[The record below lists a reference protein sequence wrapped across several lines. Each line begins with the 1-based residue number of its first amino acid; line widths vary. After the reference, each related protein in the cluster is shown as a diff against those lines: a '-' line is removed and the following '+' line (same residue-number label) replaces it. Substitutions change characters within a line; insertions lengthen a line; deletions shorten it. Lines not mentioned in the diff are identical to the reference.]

1 MNNKKVI
8 SVIAVIMV
16 VLMLMTLI
24 VSVIPTSAFAEVTQA
39 DIDEAQRKKDE
50 LVAQR
55 QASQEKIDKLKEQQA
70 SVLEQKAA
78 LDERNEYAK
87 EQLIIV
93 QEQID
98 MYSEMI
104 AVKSKEVDAAKDRE
118 EEQLQRYR
126 SRVRAM
132 EENGGYNILT
142 LIFNAQS
149 FTQLLTSLDDIG
161 EIMESDRRLED
172 EYIAA
177 REEHEEVQA
186 QYEEEKAGLEA
197 KQAELEEEKAELEE
211 LLAEADQLL
220 KELEED
226 IEKAIKEYEIAEAAR
241 AAAAAELSNLVAA
254 LNRQNQEI
262 ANANNNNNN
271 NTNAGGETANGGSGE
286 NSGNAGGESN
296 SGSGESASGG
306 DTANSG
312 NTGSSGGDTASG
324 GNTGSSGSGNG
335 GLISAGSEGV
345 QGTGSLV
352 WPVPCSHTVTSRFGP
367 RVHPITGKETN
378 HNGMDIDGY
387 GHEGDIIIAC
397 DAGVV
402 VAAKWSDSYGY
413 YVMIDHGNG
422 MQTLYAHMSAM
433 AVSYGD
439 KVSQGQTIGYL
450 GSTGWST
457 GTHCHLEV
465 YVNGSRTDPEA
476 YFTGM
481 TFYDC

>member
-8 SVIAVIMV
+8 SVIAVIMA

-24 VSVIPTSAFAEVTQA
+24 ISVIPTSAYALVTQA

-50 LVAQR
+50 LVSQR

-78 LDERNEYAK
+78 LDERNEYAR
-87 EQLIIV
+87 EQLTIV
-93 QEQID
+93 LEQID

-104 AVKSKEVDAAKDRE
+104 AEKRKEVDEARTKE
-118 EEQLQRYR
+118 EEQLRRYR
-126 SRVRAM
+126 TRVRAM

-142 LIFNAQS
+142 LVFNASS
-149 FTQLLTSLDDIG
+149 FTELLTSLDDIG
-161 EIMESDRRLED
+161 EIMEQDRQLED

-177 REEHEEVQA
+177 REAHEAVQA
-186 QYEEEKAGLEA
+186 EYEAEKAELEA
-197 KQAELEEEKAELEE
+197 KQAELEAEKAELEG
-211 LLAEADQLL
+211 LIAEADQLL

-241 AAAAAELSNLVAA
+241 AAAAAHLSALVAA
-254 LNRQNQEI
+254 LNKQNQEI
-262 ANANNNNNN
+262 ANSNNNANN
-271 NTNAGGETANGGSGE
+271 GGGSGDTGST
-286 NSGNAGGESN
+286 SGDAAGSGSAGGGSSSGDAAGGGSAD
-296 SGSGESASGG
+296 SGS
-306 DTANSG
+306 
-312 NTGSSGGDTASG
+312 SS
-324 GNTGSSGSGNG
+324 GSSGSG

-352 WPVPCSHTVTSRFGP
+352 WPVPCSHTVTSRFGW
-367 RVHPITGKETN
+367 RVHPITGTERY

-387 GHEGDIIIAC
+387 GHDGDIIIAC

-402 VAAKWSDSYGY
+402 VAAQWSDSYGY
-413 YVMIDHGNG
+413 YIMIDHGNG
-422 MQTLYAHMSAM
+422 MQTLYAHMSGM
-433 AVSYGD
+433 AVSYGT

-457 GTHCHLEV
+457 GTHCHLEI

-476 YFTGM
+476 YFSGM

>member
-8 SVIAVIMV
+8 SVIAVIMA

-24 VSVIPTSAFAEVTQA
+24 ISVIPTSAYALVTQA

-50 LVAQR
+50 LVSQR

-78 LDERNEYAK
+78 LDERNEYAR
-87 EQLIIV
+87 EQLTIV
-93 QEQID
+93 LEQID
-98 MYSEMI
+98 MYTEMI
-104 AVKSKEVDAAKDRE
+104 AEKRKEVDEARTKE
-118 EEQLQRYR
+118 EEQLRRYR
-126 SRVRAM
+126 TRVRAM

-142 LIFNAQS
+142 LVFNASS
-149 FTQLLTSLDDIG
+149 FTELLTSLDDIG
-161 EIMESDRRLED
+161 EIMEQDRQLED

-177 REEHEEVQA
+177 REAHEAVQA
-186 QYEEEKAGLEA
+186 EYEAEKAELEA
-197 KQAELEEEKAELEE
+197 KQAELEAEKAELEG
-211 LLAEADQLL
+211 LIAEADQLL

-241 AAAAAELSNLVAA
+241 AAAAAHLSALVAA
-254 LNRQNQEI
+254 LNKQNQEI
-262 ANANNNNNN
+262 ANSNNNANN
-271 NTNAGGETANGGSGE
+271 GGGSGDTGST
-286 NSGNAGGESN
+286 SGDAAGSGSAGGGSSSGDAAGGGSAD
-296 SGSGESASGG
+296 SGS
-306 DTANSG
+306 
-312 NTGSSGGDTASG
+312 SS
-324 GNTGSSGSGNG
+324 GSSGSG

-352 WPVPCSHTVTSRFGP
+352 WPVPCSHTVTSRFGW
-367 RVHPITGKETN
+367 RVHPITGTERY

-387 GHEGDIIIAC
+387 GHDGDIIIAC

-402 VAAKWSDSYGY
+402 VAAQWSDSYGY
-413 YVMIDHGNG
+413 YIMIDHGNG
-422 MQTLYAHMSAM
+422 MQTLYAHMSGM
-433 AVSYGD
+433 AVSYGT

-457 GTHCHLEV
+457 GTHCHLEI

-476 YFTGM
+476 YFSGM

>member
-8 SVIAVIMV
+8 SVIAVIMA

-24 VSVIPTSAFAEVTQA
+24 ISVIPTSAYALVTQA

-50 LVAQR
+50 LVSQR

-78 LDERNEYAK
+78 LDERNEYAR
-87 EQLIIV
+87 EQLTIV
-93 QEQID
+93 LEQID

-104 AVKSKEVDAAKDRE
+104 AEKRKEVDEARTKE
-118 EEQLQRYR
+118 EEQLRRYR
-126 SRVRAM
+126 TRVRAM

-142 LIFNAQS
+142 LVFNASS
-149 FTQLLTSLDDIG
+149 FTELLTSLDDIG
-161 EIMESDRRLED
+161 EIMEQDRQLED

-177 REEHEEVQA
+177 REAHEAVQA
-186 QYEEEKAGLEA
+186 EYEAEKAELEA
-197 KQAELEEEKAELEE
+197 KQAELEAEKAELEG
-211 LLAEADQLL
+211 LIAEADQLL

-241 AAAAAELSNLVAA
+241 AAAAAHLSALVAA
-254 LNRQNQEI
+254 LNKQNQEI
-262 ANANNNNNN
+262 ANSNNNANN
-271 NTNAGGETANGGSGE
+271 GGGSGDTGST
-286 NSGNAGGESN
+286 SGDAAGSGSAGGGSSSGDAAGGGSAD
-296 SGSGESASGG
+296 SGS
-306 DTANSG
+306 
-312 NTGSSGGDTASG
+312 SS
-324 GNTGSSGSGNG
+324 GSSGSG

-352 WPVPCSHTVTSRFGP
+352 WPVPCSHTVTSRFGW
-367 RVHPITGKETN
+367 RVHPITGTERY

-387 GHEGDIIIAC
+387 GHDGDIIIAC

-402 VAAKWSDSYGY
+402 VAAQWSDSYGY

-422 MQTLYAHMSAM
+422 MQTLYAHMSGM
-433 AVSYGD
+433 AVSYGAT
-439 KVSQGQTIGYL
+439 VSQGQTIGYL

-476 YFTGM
+476 YFSGM

>member
-24 VSVIPTSAFAEVTQA
+24 VSVIPTSAYALVTQA

-50 LVAQR
+50 LMSQR

-78 LDERNEYAK
+78 LDERNEYAR
-87 EQLIIV
+87 EQLDIV
-93 QEQID
+93 LEQID

-104 AVKSKEVDAAKDRE
+104 AEKRKEVEAAKAKED
-118 EEQLQRYR
+118 EQLRRYR
-126 SRVRAM
+126 TRVRAM

-142 LIFNAQS
+142 LVFNASS
-149 FTQLLTSLDDIG
+149 FSELLTSLDDIG
-161 EIMESDRRLED
+161 EIMEQDRQLED

-177 REEHEEVQA
+177 REAHEAVQA
-186 QYEEEKAGLEA
+186 EYEEEKARLEA
-197 KQAELEEEKAELEE
+197 KQAELEEEKAELEG
-211 LLAEADQLL
+211 LIAEADQLL

-241 AAAAAELSNLVAA
+241 AAAAAQLSALVAA
-254 LNRQNQEI
+254 LNKQNQEI
-262 ANANNNNNN
+262 ADSKNNANN
-271 NTNAGGETANGGSGE
+271 GGNGD
-286 NSGNAGGESN
+286 A
-296 SGSGESASGG
+296 
-306 DTANSG
+306 G
-312 NTGSSGGDTASG
+312 NTSGDS
-324 GNTGSSGSGNG
+324 GSSGSGDSGSTSGDSVSSSGSSVSSSGSSGNG
-335 GLISAGSEGV
+335 GMISAGSEGV

-352 WPVPCSHTVTSRFGP
+352 WPVPCSHTVTSRFGL
-367 RVHPITGKETN
+367 RVHPITGTERY

-387 GHEGDIIIAC
+387 GHDGDIIIAC

-402 VAAKWSDSYGY
+402 VAAQWSDSYGN

-422 MQTLYAHMSAM
+422 MQTLYAHMSGM
-433 AVSYGD
+433 AVSYGT

-465 YVNGSRTDPEA
+465 YVNGGRTDPEA
-476 YFTGM
+476 YFSGM

>member
-24 VSVIPTSAFAEVTQA
+24 VSVIPTSAYALVTQA

-50 LVAQR
+50 LVSQR

-78 LDERNEYAK
+78 LDERNEYAR
-87 EQLIIV
+87 EQLDIV
-93 QEQID
+93 LEQID

-104 AVKSKEVDAAKDRE
+104 AEKRKEVEAAKAKED
-118 EEQLQRYR
+118 EQLRRYR
-126 SRVRAM
+126 TRVRAM

-142 LIFNAQS
+142 LIFNASS
-149 FTQLLTSLDDIG
+149 FTELLTSLDDIG
-161 EIMESDRRLED
+161 EIMEQDRQLED

-177 REEHEEVQA
+177 REAHETVQA
-186 QYEEEKAGLEA
+186 EYEEEKARLEA
-197 KQAELEEEKAELEE
+197 KQAELEEEKAELEG
-211 LLAEADQLL
+211 LIAEADQLL

-241 AAAAAELSNLVAA
+241 AAAAAQLSALVAA
-254 LNRQNQEI
+254 LNKQNQEI
-262 ANANNNNNN
+262 ADSKNNANN
-271 NTNAGGETANGGSGE
+271 GGEGGDSGSSSGESGNTSGGSGSS
-286 NSGNAGGESN
+286 SGD
-296 SGSGESASGG
+296 SGSTSGG
-306 DTANSG
+306 S
-312 NTGSSGGDTASG
+312 GSSSG
-324 GNTGSSGSGNG
+324 SSGNG
-335 GLISAGSEGV
+335 GMISAGSEGV

-352 WPVPCSHTVTSRFGP
+352 WPVPCSHTVTSRFGW
-367 RVHPITGKETN
+367 RVHPITGTERY

-387 GHEGDIIIAC
+387 GHDGDIIIAC

-402 VAAKWSDSYGY
+402 VAAQWSDSYGN

-422 MQTLYAHMSAM
+422 MQTLYAHMSGM
-433 AVSYGD
+433 AVSYGT

-465 YVNGSRTDPEA
+465 YVNGGRTDPEA
-476 YFTGM
+476 YFSGM

>member
-1 MNNKKVI
+1 MNNKKII
-8 SVIAVIMV
+8 SVIAIIMA
-16 VLMLMTLI
+16 VLMLMMLI
-24 VSVIPTSAFAEVTQA
+24 VSVIPVSAFAEVTQA

-87 EQLIIV
+87 QQLALV

-104 AVKSKEVDAAKDRE
+104 AEKKKEVEAAKNRE
-118 EEQLQRYR
+118 EEQLERYR
-126 SRVRAM
+126 TRVRAM

-142 LIFNAQS
+142 LVFNAES
-149 FTQLLTSLDDIG
+149 FTALLTSLDDIG

-177 REEHEEVQA
+177 RQEHERVQA
-186 QYEEEKAGLEA
+186 EYEEEKAGLEA
-197 KQAELEEEKAELEE
+197 KQAELEEEKVELEG

-220 KELEED
+220 KALEKD
-226 IEKAIKEYEIAEAAR
+226 IEKAIREYEIAEAAR
-241 AAAAAELSNLVAA
+241 AAAAAELSNLVAE

-262 ANANNNNNN
+262 ANANNNNNA
-271 NTNAGGETANGGSGE
+271 NAGG
-286 NSGNAGGESN
+286 NAGST
-296 SGSGESASGG
+296 GG
-306 DTANSG
+306 NTG
-312 NTGSSGGDTASG
+312 NTGS
-324 GNTGSSGSGNG
+324 SGNG

-367 RVHPITGKETN
+367 RTHPITGKYTN

-387 GHEGDIIIAC
+387 GHDGYPIVAC

-402 VAAKWSDSYGY
+402 VAAKWSDSYGN

-422 MQTLYAHMSAM
+422 MQTLYAHMSGM
-433 AVSYGD
+433 AVKYGD
-439 KVSQGQTIGYL
+439 TVTQGQTIGYL

-481 TFYDC
+481 TFYNC

>member
-8 SVIAVIMV
+8 SVIAVIMA

-24 VSVIPTSAFAEVTQA
+24 ISVIPTSAYALVTQA

-50 LVAQR
+50 LVSQR

-78 LDERNEYAK
+78 LDERNEYAR
-87 EQLIIV
+87 EQLTIV
-93 QEQID
+93 LEQID

-104 AVKSKEVDAAKDRE
+104 AEKRKEVDEARTKE
-118 EEQLQRYR
+118 EEQLRRYR
-126 SRVRAM
+126 TRVRAM

-142 LIFNAQS
+142 LVFNASS
-149 FTQLLTSLDDIG
+149 FTELLTSLDDIG
-161 EIMESDRRLED
+161 EIMEQDRQLED

-177 REEHEEVQA
+177 REAHEAVQA
-186 QYEEEKAGLEA
+186 EYEAEKAELEA
-197 KQAELEEEKAELEE
+197 KQAELEAEKAELEG
-211 LLAEADQLL
+211 LIAEADQLL

-241 AAAAAELSNLVAA
+241 AAAAAHLSALVAA
-254 LNRQNQEI
+254 LNKQNQEI
-262 ANANNNNNN
+262 ANSNNNANN
-271 NTNAGGETANGGSGE
+271 GGGSGDT
-286 NSGNAGGESN
+286 
-296 SGSGESASGG
+296 GSTSG
-306 DTANSG
+306 DTADSG
-312 NTGSSGGDTASG
+312 SADGGSTSGGAAGGGSTDSG
-324 GNTGSSGSGNG
+324 SSSGSG

-352 WPVPCSHTVTSRFGP
+352 WPVPCSHTVTSRFGW
-367 RVHPITGKETN
+367 RVHPITGTERY

-387 GHEGDIIIAC
+387 GHDGDIIIAC

-402 VAAKWSDSYGY
+402 VAAQWSDSYGY
-413 YVMIDHGNG
+413 YIMIDHGNG
-422 MQTLYAHMSAM
+422 MQTLYAHMSGM
-433 AVSYGD
+433 AVSYGT

-457 GTHCHLEV
+457 GTHCHLEI

-476 YFTGM
+476 YFSGM

>member
-1 MNNKKVI
+1 MNNKKII
-8 SVIAVIMV
+8 SVIAIIMA
-16 VLMLMTLI
+16 VLMLMMLI
-24 VSVIPTSAFAEVTQA
+24 VSVIPVSAFAEVTQA

-87 EQLIIV
+87 QQLALV
-93 QEQID
+93 QEQIG

-104 AVKSKEVDAAKDRE
+104 AEKKKEVEAAKNRE
-118 EEQLQRYR
+118 EEQLERYR
-126 SRVRAM
+126 TRVRAM

-142 LIFNAQS
+142 LVFNAES
-149 FTQLLTSLDDIG
+149 FTALLTSLDDIG

-177 REEHEEVQA
+177 RQEHERVQA
-186 QYEEEKAGLEA
+186 EYEEEKAGLEA
-197 KQAELEEEKAELEE
+197 KQAELEEEKVELEG

-220 KELEED
+220 KELEKD
-226 IEKAIKEYEIAEAAR
+226 IEKAIREYEIAEAAR
-241 AAAAAELSNLVAA
+241 AAAAAELSNLVAE
-254 LNRQNQEI
+254 LNRQNQQI
-262 ANANNNNNN
+262 ANANNNNNA
-271 NTNAGGETANGGSGE
+271 NA
-286 NSGNAGGESN
+286 
-296 SGSGESASGG
+296 
-306 DTANSG
+306 
-312 NTGSSGGDTASG
+312 G
-324 GNTGSSGSGNG
+324 GNTGSTGGDTGNTGSSGNG

-367 RVHPITGKETN
+367 RTHPITGKYTN

-387 GHEGDIIIAC
+387 GHDGYPIVAC

-402 VAAKWSDSYGY
+402 VAAKWSDSYGN

-422 MQTLYAHMSAM
+422 MQTLYAHMSGM
-433 AVSYGD
+433 AAKYGD
-439 KVSQGQTIGYL
+439 TVTQGQTIGYL

-481 TFYDC
+481 TFYNC

>member
-1 MNNKKVI
+1 MNNKKII
-8 SVIAVIMV
+8 SVIAVIMA

-24 VSVIPTSAFAEVTQA
+24 VSVIPVSAFAEVTQA

-87 EQLIIV
+87 EQLVLV

-104 AVKSKEVDAAKDRE
+104 AEKMKEVEAAKNRE

-126 SRVRAM
+126 TRVRAM

-161 EIMESDRRLED
+161 EIMESDRQLED

-177 REEHEEVQA
+177 REEHEEIQA
-186 QYEEEKAGLEA
+186 QYEEEKAELEA
-197 KQAELEEEKAELEE
+197 KQAELEEEKAELEG

-262 ANANNNNNN
+262 ANSNNNNNA
-271 NTNAGGETANGGSGE
+271 NAGRDTGTGSG
-286 NSGNAGGESN
+286 STGTS
-296 SGSGESASGG
+296 
-306 DTANSG
+306 
-312 NTGSSGGDTASG
+312 TGS
-324 GNTGSSGSGNG
+324 SGNG

-345 QGTGSLV
+345 QGTGSLI
-352 WPVPCSHTVTSRFGP
+352 WPVPCSHTVTSRFGK
-367 RVHPITGKETN
+367 RIHPITGKETN

-387 GHEGDIIIAC
+387 GHEGYPIIAC

-433 AVSYGD
+433 AVKYGD
-439 KVSQGQTIGYL
+439 KVTQGQTIGYL

-481 TFYDC
+481 TFYNC

>member
-1 MNNKKVI
+1 MNNKKII
-8 SVIAVIMV
+8 SVIAVIMA
-16 VLMLMTLI
+16 VLMLMMLI

-39 DIDEAQRKKDE
+39 DIDEAQRKKNE

-87 EQLIIV
+87 EQLILV

-104 AVKSKEVDAAKDRE
+104 AEKSKEVDAAKDRE

-126 SRVRAM
+126 TRVRAM

-161 EIMESDRRLED
+161 EIMESDRQLED

-177 REEHEEVQA
+177 REEHEQIQA
-186 QYEEEKAGLEA
+186 QYEEEKAELEA
-197 KQAELEEEKAELEE
+197 KQAELEEEKAELEG

-241 AAAAAELSNLVAA
+241 AAAAAELSNLVAE

-262 ANANNNNNN
+262 ANANNNNNA
-271 NTNAGGETANGGSGE
+271 NT
-286 NSGNAGGESN
+286 
-296 SGSGESASGG
+296 GG
-306 DTANSG
+306 DTG
-312 NTGSSGGDTASG
+312 NTGGDAGSTGGDTGSTGGDTGSSGGDTGSSG
-324 GNTGSSGSGNG
+324 GDSGSTGGDTGSSGSSGNG

-345 QGTGSLV
+345 QGTGSLM

-387 GHEGDIIIAC
+387 GHEGYPIIAC

-402 VAAKWSDSYGY
+402 VSAKWSDSYGY

-439 KVSQGQTIGYL
+439 KVTQGQTIGYL

>member
-8 SVIAVIMV
+8 SVIAVIMA

-24 VSVIPTSAFAEVTQA
+24 ISVIPTSAYALVTQA

-50 LVAQR
+50 LVSQR

-78 LDERNEYAK
+78 LDERNEYAR
-87 EQLIIV
+87 EQLTIV
-93 QEQID
+93 LEQID

-104 AVKSKEVDAAKDRE
+104 AEKRKEVDEARTKE
-118 EEQLQRYR
+118 EEQLRRYR
-126 SRVRAM
+126 TRVRAM

-142 LIFNAQS
+142 LVFNASS
-149 FTQLLTSLDDIG
+149 FTELLTSLDDIG
-161 EIMESDRRLED
+161 EIMEQDRQLED

-177 REEHEEVQA
+177 REAHEAVQA
-186 QYEEEKAGLEA
+186 EYEAEKAELEA
-197 KQAELEEEKAELEE
+197 KQAELEAEKAELEG
-211 LLAEADQLL
+211 LIAEADQLL

-241 AAAAAELSNLVAA
+241 AAAAAHLSALVAA
-254 LNRQNQEI
+254 LNKQNQEI
-262 ANANNNNNN
+262 ANSNNNANN
-271 NTNAGGETANGGSGE
+271 GGGSGDT
-286 NSGNAGGESN
+286 
-296 SGSGESASGG
+296 GSTSG
-306 DTANSG
+306 DTAGSG
-312 NTGSSGGDTASG
+312 SADGGSTSGGAAGGGSTDSG
-324 GNTGSSGSGNG
+324 SSSGSG

-352 WPVPCSHTVTSRFGP
+352 WPVPCSHTVTSRFGW
-367 RVHPITGKETN
+367 RVHPITGTERY

-387 GHEGDIIIAC
+387 GHDGDIIIAC

-402 VAAKWSDSYGY
+402 VAAQWSDSYGY

-422 MQTLYAHMSAM
+422 MQTLYAHMSGM
-433 AVSYGD
+433 AVSYGT

-457 GTHCHLEV
+457 GTHCHLEI

-476 YFTGM
+476 YFSGM

>member
-24 VSVIPTSAFAEVTQA
+24 VSVIPTSAYALVTQA

-50 LVAQR
+50 LVSQR

-78 LDERNEYAK
+78 LDERNEYAR
-87 EQLIIV
+87 EQLDIV
-93 QEQID
+93 LEQID

-104 AVKSKEVDAAKDRE
+104 AEKRKEVDEAKVKED
-118 EEQLQRYR
+118 EQLRRYR
-126 SRVRAM
+126 TRVRAM

-142 LIFNAQS
+142 LIFNASS
-149 FTQLLTSLDDIG
+149 FTELLTSLDDIG
-161 EIMESDRRLED
+161 EIMEQDRQLED

-177 REEHEEVQA
+177 REAHEAVQA
-186 QYEEEKAGLEA
+186 EYEEEKARLEA
-197 KQAELEEEKAELEE
+197 KQAELEEEKAELEG
-211 LLAEADQLL
+211 LIAEADQLL

-241 AAAAAELSNLVAA
+241 AAAAAQLSALVAA
-254 LNRQNQEI
+254 LNKQNQEI
-262 ANANNNNNN
+262 ADSKNNAN
-271 NTNAGGETANGGSGE
+271 NGGSGD
-286 NSGNAGGESN
+286 A
-296 SGSGESASGG
+296 
-306 DTANSG
+306 G
-312 NTGSSGGDTASG
+312 NTSGDS
-324 GNTGSSGSGNG
+324 GSSGSGDSGSTSGDSGNSSGSSGSSSGSSGNG
-335 GLISAGSEGV
+335 GMISAGSEGV

-352 WPVPCSHTVTSRFGP
+352 WPVPCSHTVTSRFGW
-367 RVHPITGKETN
+367 RVHPITGTERY

-387 GHEGDIIIAC
+387 GHDGDIIIAC

-402 VAAKWSDSYGY
+402 VAAQWSDSYGY

-422 MQTLYAHMSAM
+422 MQTLYAHMSGM
-433 AVSYGD
+433 AVSYGTT
-439 KVSQGQTIGYL
+439 VSQGQTIGYL

-465 YVNGSRTDPEA
+465 YVNGGRTDPEA
-476 YFTGM
+476 YFSGI

>member
-1 MNNKKVI
+1 MNNKKII
-8 SVIAVIMV
+8 SVIAVIMA
-16 VLMLMTLI
+16 VLMLMMLI

-39 DIDEAQRKKDE
+39 DIDEAQRKKNE

-87 EQLIIV
+87 EQLILV

-104 AVKSKEVDAAKDRE
+104 AEKSKEVEAAKNRE

-126 SRVRAM
+126 TRVRAM

-142 LIFNAQS
+142 LIFNAES

-161 EIMESDRRLED
+161 EIMESDRQLED

-177 REEHEEVQA
+177 REEHEEIQA
-186 QYEEEKAGLEA
+186 QYEEEKAELEA
-197 KQAELEEEKAELEE
+197 KQAELEEEKAELEG

-241 AAAAAELSNLVAA
+241 AAAAAELSNLVAE

-262 ANANNNNNN
+262 ANANNNNNA
-271 NTNAGGETANGGSGE
+271 NTGS
-286 NSGNAGGESN
+286 
-296 SGSGESASGG
+296 SGG
-306 DTANSG
+306 NTGSTGGD
-312 NTGSSGGDTASG
+312 TGSSGGDTGSSG
-324 GNTGSSGSGNG
+324 GDSGSTGGDTGSSGNSGNG

-345 QGTGSLV
+345 QGTGSLM

-387 GHEGDIIIAC
+387 GHEGYPIIAC

-402 VAAKWSDSYGY
+402 VSAKWSDSYGY

-439 KVSQGQTIGYL
+439 KVTQGQTIGYL

>member
-1 MNNKKVI
+1 MNNKKII
-8 SVIAVIMV
+8 SVIAIIMA
-16 VLMLMTLI
+16 VLMLMMLI
-24 VSVIPTSAFAEVTQA
+24 VSVIPVSAFAEVTQA

-87 EQLIIV
+87 QQLALV

-104 AVKSKEVDAAKDRE
+104 AEKKKEVEAAKNRE
-118 EEQLQRYR
+118 EEQLERYR
-126 SRVRAM
+126 TRVRAM

-142 LIFNAQS
+142 LVFNAES
-149 FTQLLTSLDDIG
+149 FTALLTSLDDIG

-177 REEHEEVQA
+177 RQEHERVQA
-186 QYEEEKAGLEA
+186 EYEEEKAGLEA
-197 KQAELEEEKAELEE
+197 KQAELEEEKVELEG

-226 IEKAIKEYEIAEAAR
+226 IEKAIREYEIAEAAR
-241 AAAAAELSNLVAA
+241 AAAAAELSNLVAE
-254 LNRQNQEI
+254 LNRQNQQI
-262 ANANNNNNN
+262 ANANNNNNA
-271 NTNAGGETANGGSGE
+271 NAGG
-286 NSGNAGGESN
+286 NAGST
-296 SGSGESASGG
+296 GG
-306 DTANSG
+306 NTG
-312 NTGSSGGDTASG
+312 NTGS
-324 GNTGSSGSGNG
+324 SGNG

-367 RVHPITGKETN
+367 RTHPITGKYTN

-387 GHEGDIIIAC
+387 GHDGYPIVAC

-402 VAAKWSDSYGY
+402 VAAKWSDSYGN

-422 MQTLYAHMSAM
+422 MQTLYAHMSGM
-433 AVSYGD
+433 AVKYGD
-439 KVSQGQTIGYL
+439 TVTQGQTIGYL

-481 TFYDC
+481 TFYNC

>member
-8 SVIAVIMV
+8 SVIAVIMA

-24 VSVIPTSAFAEVTQA
+24 ISVIPTSAYALVTQA

-50 LVAQR
+50 LVSQR

-78 LDERNEYAK
+78 LDERNEYAR
-87 EQLIIV
+87 EQLTIV
-93 QEQID
+93 LEQID

-104 AVKSKEVDAAKDRE
+104 AEKRKEVDEARTKE
-118 EEQLQRYR
+118 EEQLRRYR
-126 SRVRAM
+126 TRVRAM

-142 LIFNAQS
+142 LVFNASS
-149 FTQLLTSLDDIG
+149 FTELLTSLDDIG
-161 EIMESDRRLED
+161 EIMEQDRQLED

-177 REEHEEVQA
+177 REAHEAVQA
-186 QYEEEKAGLEA
+186 EYEAEKAELEA
-197 KQAELEEEKAELEE
+197 KQAELEAEKAELEG
-211 LLAEADQLL
+211 LIAEADQLL

-241 AAAAAELSNLVAA
+241 AAAAAHLSALVAA
-254 LNRQNQEI
+254 LNKQNQEI
-262 ANANNNNNN
+262 ANSNNNANN
-271 NTNAGGETANGGSGE
+271 GGGSGDTGST
-286 NSGNAGGESN
+286 SGDAAGSGSADGGSTSGDAAGGGSTD
-296 SGSGESASGG
+296 SGS
-306 DTANSG
+306 
-312 NTGSSGGDTASG
+312 SS
-324 GNTGSSGSGNG
+324 GSSGSG

-352 WPVPCSHTVTSRFGP
+352 WPVPCSHTVTSRFGW
-367 RVHPITGKETN
+367 RVHPITGTERY

-387 GHEGDIIIAC
+387 GHDGDIIIAC

-402 VAAKWSDSYGY
+402 VAAQWSDSYGY
-413 YVMIDHGNG
+413 YIMIDHGNG
-422 MQTLYAHMSAM
+422 MQTLYAHMSGM
-433 AVSYGD
+433 AVSYGT

-457 GTHCHLEV
+457 GTHCHLEI

-476 YFTGM
+476 YFSGM

>member
-1 MNNKKVI
+1 MNNKKII
-8 SVIAVIMV
+8 SVIAVIMA

-24 VSVIPTSAFAEVTQA
+24 VSVIPVSAFAEVTQA

-87 EQLIIV
+87 EQLVLV

-104 AVKSKEVDAAKDRE
+104 AEKMKEVEAAKNRE

-126 SRVRAM
+126 TRVRAM

-161 EIMESDRRLED
+161 EIMESDRQLED

-177 REEHEEVQA
+177 REEHEEIQA
-186 QYEEEKAGLEA
+186 QYEEEKAELEA
-197 KQAELEEEKAELEE
+197 KQAELEEEKAELEG

-262 ANANNNNNN
+262 ANSNNNNNA
-271 NTNAGGETANGGSGE
+271 NAGGDTGTGSG
-286 NSGNAGGESN
+286 STGTS
-296 SGSGESASGG
+296 
-306 DTANSG
+306 
-312 NTGSSGGDTASG
+312 TGS
-324 GNTGSSGSGNG
+324 SGNG
-335 GLISAGSEGV
+335 GLISAGSESV
-345 QGTGSLV
+345 QGTGSLI
-352 WPVPCSHTVTSRFGP
+352 WPVPCSHTVTSRFGK
-367 RVHPITGKETN
+367 RIHPITGKETN

-387 GHEGDIIIAC
+387 GHEGYPIIAC

-433 AVSYGD
+433 AVKYGD
-439 KVSQGQTIGYL
+439 KVTQGQTIGYL

-481 TFYDC
+481 TFYNC

>member
-1 MNNKKVI
+1 MNNKKII
-8 SVIAVIMV
+8 SVIAIIMA

-24 VSVIPTSAFAEVTQA
+24 VSVIPVSAFAEVTQA

-87 EQLIIV
+87 QQLALV

-104 AVKSKEVDAAKDRE
+104 AEKKKEVETAKNRE
-118 EEQLQRYR
+118 EEQLERYR
-126 SRVRAM
+126 TRVRAM

-142 LIFNAQS
+142 LVFNAES
-149 FTQLLTSLDDIG
+149 FTALLTSLDDIG

-177 REEHEEVQA
+177 RQEHERVQA
-186 QYEEEKAGLEA
+186 EYEEEKAGLEA
-197 KQAELEEEKAELEE
+197 KQAELEEEKVELEG

-220 KELEED
+220 KELEKD
-226 IEKAIKEYEIAEAAR
+226 IEKAIREYEIAEAAR
-241 AAAAAELSNLVAA
+241 AAAAAELSNLVAE

-262 ANANNNNNN
+262 ANANNNNNA
-271 NTNAGGETANGGSGE
+271 NA
-286 NSGNAGGESN
+286 
-296 SGSGESASGG
+296 
-306 DTANSG
+306 
-312 NTGSSGGDTASG
+312 G
-324 GNTGSSGSGNG
+324 GNTGSTGGNTGNTGSSGNG

-367 RVHPITGKETN
+367 RTHPITGKYTN

-387 GHEGDIIIAC
+387 GHDGYPIVAC

-402 VAAKWSDSYGY
+402 VAAKWSDSYGN

-422 MQTLYAHMSAM
+422 MQTLYAHMSGM
-433 AVSYGD
+433 AVKYGD
-439 KVSQGQTIGYL
+439 TVTQGQTIGYL

-481 TFYDC
+481 TFYNC

>member
-1 MNNKKVI
+1 MNNKKII
-8 SVIAVIMV
+8 SVIAIIMA

-24 VSVIPTSAFAEVTQA
+24 VSVIPVSAFAEVTQA

-87 EQLIIV
+87 QQLALV

-104 AVKSKEVDAAKDRE
+104 AEKKKEVEAAKNRE
-118 EEQLQRYR
+118 EEQLERYR
-126 SRVRAM
+126 TRVRAM

-142 LIFNAQS
+142 LVFNAES
-149 FTQLLTSLDDIG
+149 FTALLTSLDDIG

-177 REEHEEVQA
+177 RQEHERVQA
-186 QYEEEKAGLEA
+186 EYEEEKAGLEA
-197 KQAELEEEKAELEE
+197 KQAELEEEKVELEG

-220 KELEED
+220 KELEKD
-226 IEKAIKEYEIAEAAR
+226 IEKAIREYEIAEAAR
-241 AAAAAELSNLVAA
+241 AAAAAELSNLVAE

-271 NTNAGGETANGGSGE
+271 ANA
-286 NSGNAGGESN
+286 
-296 SGSGESASGG
+296 
-306 DTANSG
+306 
-312 NTGSSGGDTASG
+312 G
-324 GNTGSSGSGNG
+324 GNTGSTGGDAGNTGSTGNTGSSGNG

-345 QGTGSLV
+345 QGTGSLA

-367 RVHPITGKETN
+367 RTHPITGKYTN

-387 GHEGDIIIAC
+387 GHDGYPIVAC

-402 VAAKWSDSYGY
+402 VAAKWSDSYGN

-422 MQTLYAHMSAM
+422 MQTLYAHMSGM
-433 AVSYGD
+433 AVKYGD
-439 KVSQGQTIGYL
+439 TVTQGQTIGYL

-481 TFYDC
+481 TFYNC

>member
-8 SVIAVIMV
+8 SVIAVIMA

-24 VSVIPTSAFAEVTQA
+24 ISVIPTSAYALVTQA
-39 DIDEAQRKKDE
+39 DIDEAQRTKDE
-50 LVAQR
+50 LVSQR

-78 LDERNEYAK
+78 LDERNEYAR
-87 EQLIIV
+87 EQLTIV
-93 QEQID
+93 LEQID

-104 AVKSKEVDAAKDRE
+104 AEKRKEVDEARTKE
-118 EEQLQRYR
+118 EEQLRRYR
-126 SRVRAM
+126 TRVRAM

-142 LIFNAQS
+142 LVFNASS
-149 FTQLLTSLDDIG
+149 FTELLTSLDDIG
-161 EIMESDRRLED
+161 EIMEQDRQLED

-177 REEHEEVQA
+177 REAHEAVQA
-186 QYEEEKAGLEA
+186 EYEAEKAELEA
-197 KQAELEEEKAELEE
+197 KQAELEAEKAELEG
-211 LLAEADQLL
+211 LIAEADQLL

-241 AAAAAELSNLVAA
+241 AAAAAHLSALVAA
-254 LNRQNQEI
+254 LNKQNQEI
-262 ANANNNNNN
+262 ANSNNNANN
-271 NTNAGGETANGGSGE
+271 GGGSGDTGST
-286 NSGNAGGESN
+286 SGDAAGSGSAGGGSSSGDAAGGGSAD
-296 SGSGESASGG
+296 SGS
-306 DTANSG
+306 
-312 NTGSSGGDTASG
+312 SS
-324 GNTGSSGSGNG
+324 GSSGSG

-352 WPVPCSHTVTSRFGP
+352 WPVPCSHTVTSRFGW
-367 RVHPITGKETN
+367 RVHPITGTERY

-387 GHEGDIIIAC
+387 GHDGDIIIAC

-402 VAAKWSDSYGY
+402 VAAQWSDSYGY
-413 YVMIDHGNG
+413 YIMIDHGNG
-422 MQTLYAHMSAM
+422 MQTLYAHMSGM
-433 AVSYGD
+433 AVSYGA

-457 GTHCHLEV
+457 GTHCHLEI

-476 YFTGM
+476 YFSGM

>member
-1 MNNKKVI
+1 MNNKKII
-8 SVIAVIMV
+8 SVIAIIMA
-16 VLMLMTLI
+16 VLMLMMLI
-24 VSVIPTSAFAEVTQA
+24 VSVIPVSAFAEVTQA

-87 EQLIIV
+87 QQLALV

-104 AVKSKEVDAAKDRE
+104 AEKKKEVEAAKNRE
-118 EEQLQRYR
+118 EEQLERYR
-126 SRVRAM
+126 TRVRAM

-142 LIFNAQS
+142 LVFNAES
-149 FTQLLTSLDDIG
+149 FTALLTSLDDIG

-177 REEHEEVQA
+177 RQEHERVQA
-186 QYEEEKAGLEA
+186 EYEEEKAGLEA
-197 KQAELEEEKAELEE
+197 KQAELEEEKVELEG

-220 KELEED
+220 KQLEKD
-226 IEKAIKEYEIAEAAR
+226 IEKAIREYEIAEAAR
-241 AAAAAELSNLVAA
+241 AAAAAELSNLVAE
-254 LNRQNQEI
+254 LNRQNQQI
-262 ANANNNNNN
+262 ANANNNNNA
-271 NTNAGGETANGGSGE
+271 NAGG
-286 NSGNAGGESN
+286 NAGST
-296 SGSGESASGG
+296 GG
-306 DTANSG
+306 NTG
-312 NTGSSGGDTASG
+312 NTGS
-324 GNTGSSGSGNG
+324 SGNG

-367 RVHPITGKETN
+367 RTHPITGKYTN

-387 GHEGDIIIAC
+387 GHDGYPIVAC

-402 VAAKWSDSYGY
+402 VAAKWSDSYGN

-422 MQTLYAHMSAM
+422 MQTLYAHMSGM
-433 AVSYGD
+433 AVKYGD
-439 KVSQGQTIGYL
+439 TVTQGQTIGYL

-481 TFYDC
+481 TFYNC

>member
-1 MNNKKVI
+1 MNNKKII
-8 SVIAVIMV
+8 SVIAIIMA
-16 VLMLMTLI
+16 VLMLMMLI
-24 VSVIPTSAFAEVTQA
+24 VSVIPVSAFAEVTQA

-87 EQLIIV
+87 QQLALV
-93 QEQID
+93 QEQIG

-104 AVKSKEVDAAKDRE
+104 AEKKKEVEAAKNRE
-118 EEQLQRYR
+118 EEQLERYR
-126 SRVRAM
+126 TRVRAM

-142 LIFNAQS
+142 LVFNAES
-149 FTQLLTSLDDIG
+149 FTALLTSLDDIG

-177 REEHEEVQA
+177 RQEHERVQA
-186 QYEEEKAGLEA
+186 EYEEEKAGLEA
-197 KQAELEEEKAELEE
+197 KQAELEEEKVELEG

-220 KELEED
+220 KELEKD
-226 IEKAIKEYEIAEAAR
+226 IEKAIREYEIAEAAR
-241 AAAAAELSNLVAA
+241 AAAAAELSNLVAE
-254 LNRQNQEI
+254 LNRQNQQI
-262 ANANNNNNN
+262 ANANNNNNA
-271 NTNAGGETANGGSGE
+271 NAGG
-286 NSGNAGGESN
+286 NAGST
-296 SGSGESASGG
+296 GG
-306 DTANSG
+306 NTG
-312 NTGSSGGDTASG
+312 NTGS
-324 GNTGSSGSGNG
+324 SGNG

-367 RVHPITGKETN
+367 RTHPITGKYTN

-387 GHEGDIIIAC
+387 GHDGYPIVAC

-402 VAAKWSDSYGY
+402 VAAKWSDSYGN

-422 MQTLYAHMSAM
+422 MQTLYAHMSGM
-433 AVSYGD
+433 AVKYGD
-439 KVSQGQTIGYL
+439 TVTQGQTIGYL

-481 TFYDC
+481 TFYNC

>member
-8 SVIAVIMV
+8 SVIAVIMA

-24 VSVIPTSAFAEVTQA
+24 ISVIPTSAYALVTQA

-50 LVAQR
+50 LVSQR

-78 LDERNEYAK
+78 LDERNEYAR
-87 EQLIIV
+87 EQLTIV
-93 QEQID
+93 LEQID

-104 AVKSKEVDAAKDRE
+104 AEKRKEVDEARTKE
-118 EEQLQRYR
+118 EEQLRRYR
-126 SRVRAM
+126 TRVRAM

-142 LIFNAQS
+142 LVFNASS
-149 FTQLLTSLDDIG
+149 FTELLTSLDDIG
-161 EIMESDRRLED
+161 EIMEQDRQLED

-177 REEHEEVQA
+177 REAHEAVQA
-186 QYEEEKAGLEA
+186 EYEAEKAELEA
-197 KQAELEEEKAELEE
+197 KQAELEAEKAELEG
-211 LLAEADQLL
+211 LIAEADQLL

-241 AAAAAELSNLVAA
+241 AAAAAHLSALVAA
-254 LNRQNQEI
+254 LNKQNQEI
-262 ANANNNNNN
+262 ANSNNNANN
-271 NTNAGGETANGGSGE
+271 GGGSGDTGST
-286 NSGNAGGESN
+286 SGDAAGSGSADGGSTSGDAAGGGSTD
-296 SGSGESASGG
+296 SGS
-306 DTANSG
+306 
-312 NTGSSGGDTASG
+312 SS
-324 GNTGSSGSGNG
+324 GSSGSG

-352 WPVPCSHTVTSRFGP
+352 WPVPCSHTVTSRFGW
-367 RVHPITGKETN
+367 RVHPITGTERY

-387 GHEGDIIIAC
+387 GHDGDIIIAC

-402 VAAKWSDSYGY
+402 VAAQWSDSYGY
-413 YVMIDHGNG
+413 YIMIDHGNG
-422 MQTLYAHMSAM
+422 MQTLYAHMSGM
-433 AVSYGD
+433 AVSYGA

-457 GTHCHLEV
+457 GTHCHLEI

-476 YFTGM
+476 YFSGM

>member
-8 SVIAVIMV
+8 SVIAVIMA

-24 VSVIPTSAFAEVTQA
+24 ISVIPTSAYALVTQA

-50 LVAQR
+50 LVSQR

-78 LDERNEYAK
+78 LDERNEYAR
-87 EQLIIV
+87 EQLTIV
-93 QEQID
+93 LEQID

-104 AVKSKEVDAAKDRE
+104 AEKRKEVDEARTKE
-118 EEQLQRYR
+118 EEQLRRYR
-126 SRVRAM
+126 TRVRAM

-142 LIFNAQS
+142 LVFNASS
-149 FTQLLTSLDDIG
+149 FTELLTSLDDIG
-161 EIMESDRRLED
+161 EIMEQDRQLED

-177 REEHEEVQA
+177 REAHEAVQA
-186 QYEEEKAGLEA
+186 EYEAEKAELEA
-197 KQAELEEEKAELEE
+197 KQAELEAEKAELEG
-211 LLAEADQLL
+211 LIAEADQLL

-241 AAAAAELSNLVAA
+241 AAAAAHLSALVAA
-254 LNRQNQEI
+254 LNKQNQEI
-262 ANANNNNNN
+262 ANSNNNANN
-271 NTNAGGETANGGSGE
+271 GGGSGDTGST
-286 NSGNAGGESN
+286 SGDAAGGGSADGGSTSGDAAGGGSTD
-296 SGSGESASGG
+296 SGS
-306 DTANSG
+306 
-312 NTGSSGGDTASG
+312 SS
-324 GNTGSSGSGNG
+324 GSSGSG

-352 WPVPCSHTVTSRFGP
+352 WPVPCSHTVTSRFGW
-367 RVHPITGKETN
+367 RVHPITGTERY

-387 GHEGDIIIAC
+387 GHDGDIIIAC

-402 VAAKWSDSYGY
+402 VAAQWSDSYGY
-413 YVMIDHGNG
+413 YIMIDHGNG
-422 MQTLYAHMSAM
+422 MQTLYAHMSGM
-433 AVSYGD
+433 AVSYGA

-457 GTHCHLEV
+457 GTHCHLEI

-476 YFTGM
+476 YFSGM

>member
-8 SVIAVIMV
+8 SVIAVIMA

-24 VSVIPTSAFAEVTQA
+24 ISVIPTSAYALVTQA

-50 LVAQR
+50 LVSQR

-78 LDERNEYAK
+78 LDERNEYAR
-87 EQLIIV
+87 EQLTIV
-93 QEQID
+93 LEQID

-104 AVKSKEVDAAKDRE
+104 AEKRKEVDEARTKE
-118 EEQLQRYR
+118 EEQLRRYR
-126 SRVRAM
+126 TRVRAM

-142 LIFNAQS
+142 LVFNASS
-149 FTQLLTSLDDIG
+149 FTELLTSLDDIG
-161 EIMESDRRLED
+161 EIMEQDRQLED

-177 REEHEEVQA
+177 REAHEAVQA
-186 QYEEEKAGLEA
+186 EYEAEKAELEA
-197 KQAELEEEKAELEE
+197 KQAELEAEKAELEG
-211 LLAEADQLL
+211 LIAEADQLL

-241 AAAAAELSNLVAA
+241 AAAAAHLSALVAA
-254 LNRQNQEI
+254 LNKQNQEI
-262 ANANNNNNN
+262 ANSNNNANN
-271 NTNAGGETANGGSGE
+271 GGGSGDT
-286 NSGNAGGESN
+286 
-296 SGSGESASGG
+296 GSTSG
-306 DTANSG
+306 DTAGSG
-312 NTGSSGGDTASG
+312 SADGGSTSGGAAGGGSTDSGSSS
-324 GNTGSSGSGNG
+324 GSSGSG

-352 WPVPCSHTVTSRFGP
+352 WPVPCSHTVTSRFGW
-367 RVHPITGKETN
+367 RVHPITGTERY

-387 GHEGDIIIAC
+387 GHDGDIIIAC

-402 VAAKWSDSYGY
+402 VAAQWSDSYGY
-413 YVMIDHGNG
+413 YIMIDHGNG
-422 MQTLYAHMSAM
+422 MQTLYAHMSGM
-433 AVSYGD
+433 AVSYGT

-457 GTHCHLEV
+457 GTHCHLEI

-476 YFTGM
+476 YFSGM

>member
-1 MNNKKVI
+1 MNNKKII
-8 SVIAVIMV
+8 SVIAIIMA
-16 VLMLMTLI
+16 VLMLMMLI
-24 VSVIPTSAFAEVTQA
+24 VSVIPVSAFAEVTQA

-87 EQLIIV
+87 QQLALV

-104 AVKSKEVDAAKDRE
+104 AEKKKEVEAAKNRE
-118 EEQLQRYR
+118 EEQLERYR
-126 SRVRAM
+126 TRVRAM

-142 LIFNAQS
+142 LVFNAES
-149 FTQLLTSLDDIG
+149 FTALLTSLDDIG

-177 REEHEEVQA
+177 RQEHERVQA
-186 QYEEEKAGLEA
+186 EYEEEKAGLEA
-197 KQAELEEEKAELEE
+197 KQTELEEEKVELEG

-220 KELEED
+220 KELEKD
-226 IEKAIKEYEIAEAAR
+226 IEKAIREYEIAEAAR
-241 AAAAAELSNLVAA
+241 AAAAAELSNLVAE
-254 LNRQNQEI
+254 LNRQNQQI
-262 ANANNNNNN
+262 ANANNNNNA
-271 NTNAGGETANGGSGE
+271 NAGG
-286 NSGNAGGESN
+286 NAGST
-296 SGSGESASGG
+296 GG
-306 DTANSG
+306 NTG
-312 NTGSSGGDTASG
+312 NTGS
-324 GNTGSSGSGNG
+324 SGNG

-367 RVHPITGKETN
+367 RTHPITGKYTN

-387 GHEGDIIIAC
+387 GHDGYPIVAC

-402 VAAKWSDSYGY
+402 VAAKWSDSYGN

-422 MQTLYAHMSAM
+422 MQTLYAHMSGM
-433 AVSYGD
+433 AVKYGD
-439 KVSQGQTIGYL
+439 TVTQGQTIGYL

-481 TFYDC
+481 TFYNC

>member
-1 MNNKKVI
+1 MNNKKII
-8 SVIAVIMV
+8 SVIAIIMA
-16 VLMLMTLI
+16 VLMLMMLI
-24 VSVIPTSAFAEVTQA
+24 VSVIPVSAFAEVTQA

-87 EQLIIV
+87 QQLALV
-93 QEQID
+93 QEQIG

-104 AVKSKEVDAAKDRE
+104 AEKKKEVEAAKNRE
-118 EEQLQRYR
+118 EEQLERYR
-126 SRVRAM
+126 TRVRAM

-142 LIFNAQS
+142 LVFNAES
-149 FTQLLTSLDDIG
+149 FTALLTSLADIG

-177 REEHEEVQA
+177 RQEHERVQA
-186 QYEEEKAGLEA
+186 EYEEEKAGLEA
-197 KQAELEEEKAELEE
+197 KQAELEEEKVELEG

-220 KELEED
+220 KELEKD
-226 IEKAIKEYEIAEAAR
+226 IEKAIREYEIAEAAR
-241 AAAAAELSNLVAA
+241 AAAAAELSNLVAE

-262 ANANNNNNN
+262 ANANNNNNA
-271 NTNAGGETANGGSGE
+271 NAGG
-286 NSGNAGGESN
+286 NAGST
-296 SGSGESASGG
+296 GG
-306 DTANSG
+306 NTG
-312 NTGSSGGDTASG
+312 NTGS
-324 GNTGSSGSGNG
+324 SGNG

-367 RVHPITGKETN
+367 RTHPITGKYTN

-387 GHEGDIIIAC
+387 GHDGYPIVAC

-402 VAAKWSDSYGY
+402 VAAKWSDSYGN

-422 MQTLYAHMSAM
+422 MQTLYAHMSGM
-433 AVSYGD
+433 AVKYGD
-439 KVSQGQTIGYL
+439 TVTQGQTIGYL

-481 TFYDC
+481 TFYNC

>member
-1 MNNKKVI
+1 MNNKKII
-8 SVIAVIMV
+8 SVIAIIMA
-16 VLMLMTLI
+16 VLMLMMLI
-24 VSVIPTSAFAEVTQA
+24 VSVIPVSAFAEVTQA

-87 EQLIIV
+87 QQLALV

-104 AVKSKEVDAAKDRE
+104 AEKKKEVEAAKNRE
-118 EEQLQRYR
+118 EEQLERYR
-126 SRVRAM
+126 TRVRAM

-142 LIFNAQS
+142 LVFNAES
-149 FTQLLTSLDDIG
+149 FTALLTSLDDIG

-177 REEHEEVQA
+177 RQEHERVQA
-186 QYEEEKAGLEA
+186 EYEEEKAGLEA
-197 KQAELEEEKAELEE
+197 KQTELEEEKVELEG

-220 KELEED
+220 KALEED
-226 IEKAIKEYEIAEAAR
+226 IEKAIREYEIAEAAR
-241 AAAAAELSNLVAA
+241 AAAAAELSNLVAE
-254 LNRQNQEI
+254 LNRQNQQI
-262 ANANNNNNN
+262 ANANNNNNA
-271 NTNAGGETANGGSGE
+271 NA
-286 NSGNAGGESN
+286 
-296 SGSGESASGG
+296 
-306 DTANSG
+306 
-312 NTGSSGGDTASG
+312 G
-324 GNTGSSGSGNG
+324 GNTGSTGGNTGNTGSSGNG

-367 RVHPITGKETN
+367 RTHPITGKYTN

-387 GHEGDIIIAC
+387 GHDGYPIVAC

-402 VAAKWSDSYGY
+402 VAAKWSDSYGN

-422 MQTLYAHMSAM
+422 MQTLYAHMSGM
-433 AVSYGD
+433 AVKYGD
-439 KVSQGQTIGYL
+439 TVTQGQTIGYL

-481 TFYDC
+481 TFYNC

>member
-8 SVIAVIMV
+8 SVIAVIMA

-24 VSVIPTSAFAEVTQA
+24 ISVIPTSAYALVTQA

-50 LVAQR
+50 LVSQR

-78 LDERNEYAK
+78 LDERNEYAR
-87 EQLIIV
+87 EQLTIV
-93 QEQID
+93 LEQID

-104 AVKSKEVDAAKDRE
+104 AEKRKEVDEARTKE
-118 EEQLQRYR
+118 EEQLRRYR
-126 SRVRAM
+126 TRVRAM

-142 LIFNAQS
+142 LVFNASS
-149 FTQLLTSLDDIG
+149 FTELLTSLDDIG
-161 EIMESDRRLED
+161 EIMEQDRQLED

-177 REEHEEVQA
+177 REAHEAVQA
-186 QYEEEKAGLEA
+186 EYEAEKAELEA
-197 KQAELEEEKAELEE
+197 KQAELEAEKAELEG
-211 LLAEADQLL
+211 LIAEADQLL

-241 AAAAAELSNLVAA
+241 AAAAAHLSALVAA
-254 LNRQNQEI
+254 LNKQNQEI
-262 ANANNNNNN
+262 ANSNNNANN
-271 NTNAGGETANGGSGE
+271 GGGSGDT
-286 NSGNAGGESN
+286 
-296 SGSGESASGG
+296 GSTSG
-306 DTANSG
+306 DTAGSG
-312 NTGSSGGDTASG
+312 SADGGSTSGGAAGGGSTDSG
-324 GNTGSSGSGNG
+324 SSSGSG

-352 WPVPCSHTVTSRFGP
+352 WPVPCSHTVTSRFGW
-367 RVHPITGKETN
+367 RVHPITGTERY

-387 GHEGDIIIAC
+387 GHDGDIIIAC

-402 VAAKWSDSYGY
+402 VAAQWSDSYGY
-413 YVMIDHGNG
+413 YIMIDHGNG
-422 MQTLYAHMSAM
+422 MQTLYAHMSGM
-433 AVSYGD
+433 AVSYGT

-457 GTHCHLEV
+457 GTHCHLEI

-476 YFTGM
+476 YFSGM

>member
-8 SVIAVIMV
+8 SVIAVIMA

-24 VSVIPTSAFAEVTQA
+24 ISVIPTSAYALVTQA

-50 LVAQR
+50 LVSQR

-78 LDERNEYAK
+78 LDERNEYAR
-87 EQLIIV
+87 EQLTIV
-93 QEQID
+93 LVQID
-98 MYSEMI
+98 MYTEMI
-104 AVKSKEVDAAKDRE
+104 AEKRKEVDEARTKE
-118 EEQLQRYR
+118 EEQLRRYR
-126 SRVRAM
+126 TRVRAM

-142 LIFNAQS
+142 LVFNASS
-149 FTQLLTSLDDIG
+149 FTELLTSLDDIG
-161 EIMESDRRLED
+161 EIMEQDRQLED

-177 REEHEEVQA
+177 REAHEAVQA
-186 QYEEEKAGLEA
+186 EYEAEKAELEA
-197 KQAELEEEKAELEE
+197 KQAELEAEKAELEG
-211 LLAEADQLL
+211 LIAEADQLL

-241 AAAAAELSNLVAA
+241 AAAAAHLSALVAA
-254 LNRQNQEI
+254 LNKQNQEI
-262 ANANNNNNN
+262 ANSNNNANN
-271 NTNAGGETANGGSGE
+271 GGGSGDTGST
-286 NSGNAGGESN
+286 SGDAAGGGSADGGSTSGAAAGGGSPD
-296 SGSGESASGG
+296 SGS
-306 DTANSG
+306 
-312 NTGSSGGDTASG
+312 SS
-324 GNTGSSGSGNG
+324 GSSGSG

-352 WPVPCSHTVTSRFGP
+352 WPVPCSHTVTSRFGW
-367 RVHPITGKETN
+367 RVHPITGTERY

-387 GHEGDIIIAC
+387 GHDGDIIIAC

-402 VAAKWSDSYGY
+402 VAAQWSDSYGY
-413 YVMIDHGNG
+413 YIMIDHGNG
-422 MQTLYAHMSAM
+422 MQTLYAHMSGM
-433 AVSYGD
+433 AVSYGT

-457 GTHCHLEV
+457 GTHCHLEI

-476 YFTGM
+476 YFSGM

>member
-8 SVIAVIMV
+8 SVIAVIMA

-24 VSVIPTSAFAEVTQA
+24 ISVIPTSAYALVTQA

-50 LVAQR
+50 LVSQR

-78 LDERNEYAK
+78 LDERNEYAR
-87 EQLIIV
+87 EQLTIV
-93 QEQID
+93 LEQID
-98 MYSEMI
+98 MYTEMI
-104 AVKSKEVDAAKDRE
+104 AEKRKEVDEARTKE
-118 EEQLQRYR
+118 EEQLRRYR
-126 SRVRAM
+126 TRVRAM

-142 LIFNAQS
+142 LVFNASS
-149 FTQLLTSLDDIG
+149 FTELLTSLDDIG
-161 EIMESDRRLED
+161 EIMEQDRQLED

-177 REEHEEVQA
+177 REAHEAVQA
-186 QYEEEKAGLEA
+186 EYEAEKAELEA
-197 KQAELEEEKAELEE
+197 KQAELEAEKAELEG
-211 LLAEADQLL
+211 LIAEADQLL

-241 AAAAAELSNLVAA
+241 AAAAAHLSALVAA
-254 LNRQNQEI
+254 LNKQNQEI
-262 ANANNNNNN
+262 ANSNNNANN
-271 NTNAGGETANGGSGE
+271 GGGSGDTGST
-286 NSGNAGGESN
+286 SGDAAGSGSAGGGSSSGDAAGGGSTD
-296 SGSGESASGG
+296 SGS
-306 DTANSG
+306 
-312 NTGSSGGDTASG
+312 SS
-324 GNTGSSGSGNG
+324 GSSGSG

-352 WPVPCSHTVTSRFGP
+352 WPVPCSHTVTSRFGW
-367 RVHPITGKETN
+367 RVHPITGTERY

-387 GHEGDIIIAC
+387 GHDGDIIIAC

-402 VAAKWSDSYGY
+402 VAAQWSDSYGY

-422 MQTLYAHMSAM
+422 MQTLYAHMSGM
-433 AVSYGD
+433 AVSYGT

-457 GTHCHLEV
+457 GTHCHLEI

-476 YFTGM
+476 YFSGM

>member
-8 SVIAVIMV
+8 SVIAVIMA

-24 VSVIPTSAFAEVTQA
+24 ISVIPTSAYALVTQA

-50 LVAQR
+50 LVSQR

-78 LDERNEYAK
+78 LDERNEYAR
-87 EQLIIV
+87 EQLTIV
-93 QEQID
+93 LEQID

-104 AVKSKEVDAAKDRE
+104 AEKRKEVDEARTKE
-118 EEQLQRYR
+118 EEQLRRYR
-126 SRVRAM
+126 TRVRAM

-142 LIFNAQS
+142 LVFNASS
-149 FTQLLTSLDDIG
+149 FTELLTSLDDIG
-161 EIMESDRRLED
+161 EIMEQDRQLED

-177 REEHEEVQA
+177 REAHEAVQA
-186 QYEEEKAGLEA
+186 EYEAEKAELEA
-197 KQAELEEEKAELEE
+197 KQAELEAEKAELEG
-211 LLAEADQLL
+211 LIAEADQLL

-241 AAAAAELSNLVAA
+241 AAAAAHLSALVAA
-254 LNRQNQEI
+254 LNKQNQEI
-262 ANANNNNNN
+262 ANSNNNANN
-271 NTNAGGETANGGSGE
+271 GGGSGDTGST
-286 NSGNAGGESN
+286 SGDAAGSGSADGGSTSGDAAGGGSTD
-296 SGSGESASGG
+296 SGS
-306 DTANSG
+306 
-312 NTGSSGGDTASG
+312 
-324 GNTGSSGSGNG
+324 SSGSG

-352 WPVPCSHTVTSRFGP
+352 WPVPCSHTVTSRFGW
-367 RVHPITGKETN
+367 RVHPITGTERY

-387 GHEGDIIIAC
+387 GHDGDIIIAC

-402 VAAKWSDSYGY
+402 VAAQWSDSYGY
-413 YVMIDHGNG
+413 YIMIDHGNG
-422 MQTLYAHMSAM
+422 MQTLYAHMSGM
-433 AVSYGD
+433 AVSYGT

-457 GTHCHLEV
+457 GTHCHLEI

-476 YFTGM
+476 YFSGM

>member
-1 MNNKKVI
+1 MNNKKII
-8 SVIAVIMV
+8 SAIAVIMA

-24 VSVIPTSAFAEVTQA
+24 VSVIPTSAYALVTQA

-78 LDERNEYAK
+78 LDERNEYAR
-87 EQLIIV
+87 EQIVLV
-93 QEQID
+93 QEQVD

-104 AVKSKEVDAAKDRE
+104 AQKMKEVEAAKNRE
-118 EEQLQRYR
+118 EEQLLRYR
-126 SRVRAM
+126 TRVRAM

-142 LIFNAQS
+142 LIFNAES
-149 FTQLLTSLDDIG
+149 FTELLTSLDDIG
-161 EIMESDRRLED
+161 EIMEKDRQLED
-172 EYIAA
+172 QYIAA
-177 REEHEEVQA
+177 REEHEEIQA
-186 QYEEEKAGLEA
+186 EYEEEKAQLEA
-197 KQAELEEEKAELEE
+197 KQAELEEEKAELEG
-211 LLAEADQLL
+211 LIAEADQLL

-254 LNRQNQEI
+254 LNKQNQEI
-262 ANANNNNNN
+262 ADSKNNNNN
-271 NTNAGGETANGGSGE
+271 
-286 NSGNAGGESN
+286 
-296 SGSGESASGG
+296 SGSGDTGSGSGDTGSGGSSASGSGSG
-306 DTANSG
+306 D
-312 NTGSSGGDTASG
+312 TGSSSG
-324 GNTGSSGSGNG
+324 SSGSGSGSGNG

-345 QGTGSLV
+345 QGTGDLI
-352 WPVPCSHTVTSRFGP
+352 WPVPCSHTVTSRFGW
-367 RVHPITGKETN
+367 RVHPITGTERY

-387 GHEGDIIIAC
+387 GHDGDIIIAC

-402 VAAKWSDSYGY
+402 VAAQWSDSYGY

-422 MQTLYAHMSAM
+422 MQTLYAHMSGM
-433 AVSYGD
+433 AVSYGAT
-439 KVSQGQTIGYL
+439 VSQGQTIGYL

-476 YFTGM
+476 YFSGM

>member
-1 MNNKKVI
+1 MNNKKII
-8 SVIAVIMV
+8 SAIAVIMA

-24 VSVIPTSAFAEVTQA
+24 VSVIPTSAYALVTQA

-78 LDERNEYAK
+78 LDERNEYAR
-87 EQLIIV
+87 EQIVLV
-93 QEQID
+93 QEQVD

-104 AVKSKEVDAAKDRE
+104 AEKKKEVEAAKNRE
-118 EEQLQRYR
+118 EEQLRHYR
-126 SRVRAM
+126 TRVRAM

-142 LIFNAQS
+142 LIFNAES
-149 FTQLLTSLDDIG
+149 FTELLTSLDDIG
-161 EIMESDRRLED
+161 EIMEKDRQLED
-172 EYIAA
+172 QYIAA
-177 REEHEEVQA
+177 REEHEEIQA
-186 QYEEEKAGLEA
+186 EYEEEKAQLEA
-197 KQAELEEEKAELEE
+197 KQAELEEEKAELEG
-211 LLAEADQLL
+211 LIAEADQLL

-254 LNRQNQEI
+254 LNKQNQEI
-262 ANANNNNNN
+262 ADSKNNNNN
-271 NTNAGGETANGGSGE
+271 
-286 NSGNAGGESN
+286 
-296 SGSGESASGG
+296 SGSGSGDTGSGGSSASG
-306 DTANSG
+306 SG
-312 NTGSSGGDTASG
+312 SSDTGSSSG
-324 GNTGSSGSGNG
+324 SSGSGSGSGNG

-345 QGTGSLV
+345 QGTGALI
-352 WPVPCSHTVTSRFGP
+352 WPVPCSHTVTSRFGW
-367 RVHPITGKETN
+367 RVHPITGTERY

-387 GHEGDIIIAC
+387 GHDGDIIIAC

-402 VAAKWSDSYGY
+402 VAAQWSDSYGY

-422 MQTLYAHMSAM
+422 MQTLYAHMSGM
-433 AVSYGD
+433 AVSYGAT
-439 KVSQGQTIGYL
+439 VSQGQTIGYL

-476 YFTGM
+476 YFSGM

>member
-1 MNNKKVI
+1 MNNKKII
-8 SVIAVIMV
+8 SVIAIIMA
-16 VLMLMTLI
+16 VLMLMMLI
-24 VSVIPTSAFAEVTQA
+24 VSVIPVSAFAEVTQA

-87 EQLIIV
+87 QQLALV

-104 AVKSKEVDAAKDRE
+104 AEKKKEVEAAKNRE
-118 EEQLQRYR
+118 EEQLERYR
-126 SRVRAM
+126 TRVRAM

-142 LIFNAQS
+142 LVFNAES
-149 FTQLLTSLDDIG
+149 FTALLTSLDDIG

-177 REEHEEVQA
+177 RQEHERVQA
-186 QYEEEKAGLEA
+186 EYEEEKAGLEA
-197 KQAELEEEKAELEE
+197 KQAELEEEKVELEG

-220 KELEED
+220 KELEKD
-226 IEKAIKEYEIAEAAR
+226 IEKAIREYEIAEAAR
-241 AAAAAELSNLVAA
+241 AAAAAELSNLVAE

-262 ANANNNNNN
+262 ANANNNNNA
-271 NTNAGGETANGGSGE
+271 NA
-286 NSGNAGGESN
+286 
-296 SGSGESASGG
+296 
-306 DTANSG
+306 
-312 NTGSSGGDTASG
+312 G
-324 GNTGSSGSGNG
+324 GNTGSTGGNTGNTGSSGNG

-367 RVHPITGKETN
+367 RTHPITGKYTN

-387 GHEGDIIIAC
+387 GHDGYPIVAC

-402 VAAKWSDSYGY
+402 VAAKWSDSYGN

-422 MQTLYAHMSAM
+422 MQTLYAHMSGM
-433 AVSYGD
+433 AVKYGD
-439 KVSQGQTIGYL
+439 TVTQGQTIGYL

-481 TFYDC
+481 TFYNC

>member
-1 MNNKKVI
+1 MNNKKII
-8 SVIAVIMV
+8 SVIAIIMA
-16 VLMLMTLI
+16 VLMLTMLI
-24 VSVIPTSAFAEVTQA
+24 VSAIPVRAFAEVTQA

-87 EQLIIV
+87 QQLALV

-104 AVKSKEVDAAKDRE
+104 AEKKKEVEAAKNRE
-118 EEQLQRYR
+118 EEQLERYR
-126 SRVRAM
+126 TRVRAM

-142 LIFNAQS
+142 LVFNAES
-149 FTQLLTSLDDIG
+149 FTALLTSLDDIG

-177 REEHEEVQA
+177 RQEHERGQA
-186 QYEEEKAGLEA
+186 EYEEEKAGLEA
-197 KQAELEEEKAELEE
+197 KQTELEEEKVELEG

-220 KELEED
+220 KELEKD
-226 IEKAIKEYEIAEAAR
+226 IEKAIREYEIAEAAR
-241 AAAAAELSNLVAA
+241 AAAAAELSNLVAE
-254 LNRQNQEI
+254 LNRQNQQI
-262 ANANNNNNN
+262 ANANNNNNA
-271 NTNAGGETANGGSGE
+271 NAGG
-286 NSGNAGGESN
+286 NAGST
-296 SGSGESASGG
+296 GG
-306 DTANSG
+306 NTG
-312 NTGSSGGDTASG
+312 NTGS
-324 GNTGSSGSGNG
+324 SGNG

-367 RVHPITGKETN
+367 RTHPITGKYTN

-387 GHEGDIIIAC
+387 GHDGYPIVAC

-402 VAAKWSDSYGY
+402 VAAKWSDSYGN

-422 MQTLYAHMSAM
+422 MQTLYAHMSGM
-433 AVSYGD
+433 AVKYGD
-439 KVSQGQTIGYL
+439 TVTQGQTIGYL

-481 TFYDC
+481 TFYNC